1 MGDCRYGMANSLVE
15 IESILCS
22 ISQSNPEG
30 AAHACSGNSFRG
42 GVSPRFTRRL
52 KGQSTIEYVLI
63 IAIIVLV
70 VLIAG
75 PWVSSAIRNQFNLVA
90 GTLGNGI
97 SKGNWESGGTG
108 GGNGLLTDAD
118 IVDPVHGTAFAVY
131 SDDDH
136 SLMFYKRRG
145 IPNVGDMFN
154 CRRVTAVYTGFEDT
168 EYCVVSAGSDGN
180 SWDSDAVIDTPWFGR
195 RKDIK
200 TVQVVD
206 GGIKPKSVQSWFQG
220 LDNATDLL
228 VTKLDVSAC
237 ASFSNTFAN
246 CRAATSI
253 DVSRWSAKPADM
265 TQMFYMCE
273 SVPSLDLSGFD
284 GSRNITLNSTFHACF
299 ALDDIKFGDKWTTA
313 AVENFNCAFFGTKFR
328 KLDVSEWNTSRGY
341 MFRGTFG
348 SMGNLEEIDISGWT
362 NAGAENEPGILS
374 TFGSD
379 TKLRTVTAGTG
390 WDWSKSN
397 AKLPAISGEDV
408 AGADGKWYAASDGK
422 GYAPVDIPSGKADT
436 YYSVAPSTFAVYSA
450 DDGLLDFFN
459 RAGALGVIAPK
470 VWTAK

>member
-1 MGDCRYGMANSLVE
+1 M
-15 IESILCS
+15 SILCS
-22 ISQSNPEG
+22 VSQSNLRG
-30 AAHACSGNSFRG
+30 AAYACSGNSFRG

-90 GTLGNGI
+90 GTLGSGI
-97 SKGNWESGGTG
+97 SKGSWESGGSG
-108 GGNGLLTDAD
+108 GGDGSLTDAD
-118 IVDPVHGTAFAVY
+118 IVDPQNGTAFAVY
-131 SDDDH
+131 SEDDH

-145 IPNVGDMFN
+145 VPNAGEMFN

-168 EYCVVSAGSDGN
+168 DYHVVSTGSDGN
-180 SWDSDAVIDTPWFGR
+180 SWDSDAVTDTPWFER

-200 TVQVVD
+200 TVRVVD

-220 LDNATDLL
+220 LENVINLS

-237 ASFSNTFAN
+237 SSFSNAFAN
-246 CRAATSI
+246 CRAATLI
-253 DVSRWSAKPADM
+253 DVSGWSAKPADM
-265 TQMFYMCE
+265 TQMFYMCK

-284 GSRNITLNSTFHACF
+284 GSKNITLNSTFHACF

-313 AVENFNCAFFGTKFR
+313 AVENFNCAFFGTDFR
-328 KLDVSEWNTSRGY
+328 KLDVSGWSTSRGY

-348 SMGNLEEIDISGWT
+348 DMGNLEEIDMSGWT
-362 NAGAENEPGILS
+362 NAGAENEPGILP
-374 TFGSD
+374 TFSSD
-379 TKLRTVTAGTG
+379 TKLRTVTVGTG

-397 AKLPAISGEDV
+397 AKLPAISDKNV
-408 AGADGKWYAASDGK
+408 AGADGKWYAASDGT
-422 GYAPVDIPSGKADT
+422 GYAPADTPSGKADT
-436 YYSVAPSTFAVYSA
+436 YYSVAPSTFAVFSA
-450 DDGLLDFFN
+450 DDGSLDFYN
-459 RAGALGVIAPK
+459 RAGALGVIALK